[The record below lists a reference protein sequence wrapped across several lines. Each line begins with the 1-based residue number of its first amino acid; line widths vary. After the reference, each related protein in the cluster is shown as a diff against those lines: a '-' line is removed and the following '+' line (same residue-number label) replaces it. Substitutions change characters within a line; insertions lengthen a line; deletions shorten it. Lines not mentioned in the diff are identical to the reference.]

1 MPAPDQSSPRWC
13 CLFPSARSHLA
24 PDHRALP
31 RELKNAFERD
41 MLDALRAVG
50 GAIRI
55 YDTQDLYLARKP
67 TGC

>member
-1 MPAPDQSSPRWC
+1 MLNTYS
-13 CLFPSARSHLA
+13 
-24 PDHRALP
+24 DHRALP

-55 YDTQDLYLARKP
+55 YDTQDLYLARKMSDS
-67 TGC
+67 